1 MKNLPFA
8 FYTVLEILAHDTAD
22 LTIKLKHAA
31 PDYLNNIQKSYENI
45 DSHLL
50 FSILHTKATTK
61 TGNLDLVIA
70 SSFMQQD
77 EGSFNFIHEDWDSN
91 THLLK
96 VKLKATKGKTYRFG
110 FVSSLI
116 STAHHQDP
124 QNEAI
129 RIVERAVSM
138 GEKTL
143 IEGHRKYW
151 QNLWMNDII
160 IEGHAEDQKN
170 VRMML
175 YHCYAFINDW
185 KSYGISPMGLSG
197 LGYNGH
203 VFWDMDL
210 WIYPGILGL
219 NPNLA
224 KTLIEYRF

>member
-1 MKNLPFA
+1 
-8 FYTVLEILAHDTAD
+8 
-22 LTIKLKHAA
+22 
-31 PDYLNNIQKSYENI
+31 
-45 DSHLL
+45 
-50 FSILHTKATTK
+50 
-61 TGNLDLVIA
+61 
-70 SSFMQQD
+70 MQQD

-96 VKLKATKGKTYRFG
+96 VKLKTTKGKAYRFG

-129 RIVERAVSM
+129 RIVGRAVSM

-175 YHCYAFINDW
+175 YHCYAFNDW

-210 WIYPGILGL
+210 WDLSRHFGPKSKPGEDSNRVSLRKVGNRKKQRLYQRVQRSNVSLGKL
-219 NPNLA
+219 QGRRGRNPHLGDFWSSLA
-224 KTLIEYRF
+224 LH

>member
-1 MKNLPFA
+1 
-8 FYTVLEILAHDTAD
+8 
-22 LTIKLKHAA
+22 
-31 PDYLNNIQKSYENI
+31 
-45 DSHLL
+45 
-50 FSILHTKATTK
+50 
-61 TGNLDLVIA
+61 
-70 SSFMQQD
+70 
-77 EGSFNFIHEDWDSN
+77 
-91 THLLK
+91 
-96 VKLKATKGKTYRFG
+96 
-110 FVSSLI
+110 
-116 STAHHQDP
+116 
-124 QNEAI
+124 
-129 RIVERAVSM
+129 M

-175 YHCYAFINDW
+175 YHCYAFNDW

-224 KTLIEYRF
+224 KTLIEYRFERAPRKERKKPPFGRCLVLSSITSAAASLYLLGTTSQLPKMLNGCERNVVAADEWAENVDDNAFTNAVASESLRLFNLASKKLGYLENKKCK